1 MPQKNEGRDRLEILQ
16 KSREFNPVI
25 EFDLNSPFSSHQLN
39 SSRSNSDLPLQTA
52 NSLNLTMSQN
62 FSNLAAGGKVMP
74 FC

>member
-39 SSRSNSDLPLQTA
+39 SSRSNSDLPL
-52 NSLNLTMSQN
+52 
-62 FSNLAAGGKVMP
+62 
-74 FC
+74 